1 MSQRI
6 AELMAELVEKERMRS
21 NAELQVLEYKYRALE
36 TQIRPHFIYNALE
49 VISSMA
55 KIKGETEMID
65 IVQTIS
71 RYFRNITQSTTDQFI
86 TVQQEFDRLQDYTR
100 IYQFMHGDHLKTV
113 FTARET
119 RAMP

>member
-1 MSQRI
+1 
-6 AELMAELVEKERMRS
+6 
-21 NAELQVLEYKYRALE
+21 
-36 TQIRPHFIYNALE
+36 
-49 VISSMA
+49 
-55 KIKGETEMID
+55 MID

-100 IYQFMHGDHLKTV
+100 IYQFMHGDHLKT
-113 FTARET
+113 FSPPGRL